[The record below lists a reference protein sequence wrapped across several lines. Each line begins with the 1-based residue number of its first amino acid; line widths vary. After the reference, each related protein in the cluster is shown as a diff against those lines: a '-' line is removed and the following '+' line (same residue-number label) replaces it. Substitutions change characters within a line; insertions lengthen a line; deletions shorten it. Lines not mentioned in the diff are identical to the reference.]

1 MGLLNIMVLLLRAHQ
16 HHILSEKLL
25 LGPKQHVQHSFP
37 NQARVKDL
45 HAGGLPLGKR
55 PAGDVD
61 WGIPSKPSSCLHM
74 EVCAAG
80 QELPW
85 QVKGWADRGTS

>member
-1 MGLLNIMVLLLRAHQ
+1 MLLLRAHQ

-45 HAGGLPLGKR
+45 CAHCLSLGKHPIVQLNKETPYQDQLLLNGR
-55 PAGDVD
+55 HAHQGVC
-61 WGIPSKPSSCLHM
+61 CLRR
-74 EVCAAG
+74 
-80 QELPW
+80 L
-85 QVKGWADRGTS
+85 K